1 MKHNIKILKSNPTI
15 TEMFIYC
22 KAPLKNTRWS
32 WGAVSD
38 QGDIFLRVW
47 ENEIARI
54 EDKHY
59 YRVTHLA
66 VYKDKLSHPGIKERL
81 RHVEE
86 IRLGRSSFMIKCRA
100 KNPKVIPREFKSFDS
115 SHIGVGGKLIKIEED
130 FWLEESHI
138 LKF

>member
-15 TEMFIYC
+15 TEIYIASTI
-22 KAPLKNTRWS
+22 KKYTLVL
-32 WGAVSD
+32 GAVSD

-66 VYKDKLSHPGIKERL
+66 VYKDKLSHQE
-81 RHVEE
+81 
-86 IRLGRSSFMIKCRA
+86 
-100 KNPKVIPREFKSFDS
+100 
-115 SHIGVGGKLIKIEED
+115 
-130 FWLEESHI
+130 
-138 LKF
+138 

>member
-1 MKHNIKILKSNPTI
+1 MKHNIKILKSTPTI

-100 KNPKVIPREFKSFDS
+100 KNPKVILTEPLKYNELISIMKI
-115 SHIGVGGKLIKIEED
+115 SHIIIYVIYMYKCIPN
-130 FWLEESHI
+130 
-138 LKF
+138 

>member
-22 KAPLKNTRWS
+22 KAPLKNRWS

-81 RHVEE
+81 VEE
-86 IRLGRSSFMIKCRA
+86 MI
-100 KNPKVIPREFKSFDS
+100 
-115 SHIGVGGKLIKIEED
+115 
-130 FWLEESHI
+130 
-138 LKF
+138 